1 MRILQNLHKVF
12 LANLIAKKVA
22 QMSGRAGGAIHE
34 MKMKSIAL
42 DLFFCL
48 FKKWKGFMSNEKV
61 LV

>member
-12 LANLIAKKVA
+12 LANLIAKIVA

-42 DLFFCL
+42 DLFFCFSKDEKDL
-48 FKKWKGFMSNEKV
+48 FQKKRF
-61 LV
+61 